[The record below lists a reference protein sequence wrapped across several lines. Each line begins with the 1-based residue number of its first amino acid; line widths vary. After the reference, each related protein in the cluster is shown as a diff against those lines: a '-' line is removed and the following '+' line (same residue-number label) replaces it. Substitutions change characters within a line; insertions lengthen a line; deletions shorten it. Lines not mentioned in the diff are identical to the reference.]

1 MTVSLIGLQRLSR
14 LLVTDE
20 QPVRPQEAAAHIG
33 LIQAQD
39 YLGALWAVGLRLQG
53 STEKHV
59 EQSLAS
65 RQFIRTWPARGTLHF
80 VAAADVR
87 WMLALLTP
95 RVLSGSAGRFRR
107 LELDEAVFARSR
119 DVFIDGLQG
128 GKIVSREE
136 MYRLLENQRI
146 STAGQRGIHILWRLA
161 QEGLL
166 CFGPRQGK
174 QHTFVLLDEWLPPAG
189 AAAIQ
194 TRDEALA
201 ELAMRYFSGHG
212 PASLQDFAWWS
223 GLSLGE
229 AKTGLELVK
238 PGLQLYKNGEQL
250 LWMSASSAAAGEPVP
265 SAYLL
270 PPFDEFLVGYK
281 DRSAVLDPL
290 KAKQIN
296 AGGGMLNA
304 VIVFNGLVLG
314 SWKRTLQKET
324 VRVIPAWFS
333 PPDKIQTQAFRA
345 AAQRYAAFL
354 NLSLAPD

>member
-119 DVFIDGLQG
+119 DVCIDGLQG

-174 QHTFVLLDEWLPPAG
+174 QHTFVLLDEWLP
-189 AAAIQ
+189 AAANS
-194 TRDEALA
+194 RSADESLA
-201 ELAMRYFSGHG
+201 ELALRYFSSHG
-212 PASLQDFAWWS
+212 PAALQDFTWWS
-223 GLSLGE
+223 GLSGTQARE
-229 AKTGLELVK
+229 ALELVK
-238 PGLQLYKNGEQL
+238 NRLVADGPGTQA
-250 LWMSASSAAAGEPVP
+250 LWRAPSLPPAAGQAPAAV
-265 SAYLL
+265 LL
-270 PPFDEFLVGYK
+270 PAFDEYLVGYK
-281 DRSAVLDPL
+281 ERSAVLDPRQV
-290 KAKQIN
+290 KQIN
-296 AGGGMLNA
+296 AGGGMLNP
-304 VIVFNGLVLG
+304 VIVIDGQVAG
-314 SWKRTLQKET
+314 TWKRTLRKQSVSIT
-324 VRVIPAWFS
+324 PAWFD
-333 PPDKIQTQAFRA
+333 PPGEAGLDAFQA
-345 AAQRYAAFL
+345 AARRYAAFL
-354 NLSLAPD
+354 GLELSPD